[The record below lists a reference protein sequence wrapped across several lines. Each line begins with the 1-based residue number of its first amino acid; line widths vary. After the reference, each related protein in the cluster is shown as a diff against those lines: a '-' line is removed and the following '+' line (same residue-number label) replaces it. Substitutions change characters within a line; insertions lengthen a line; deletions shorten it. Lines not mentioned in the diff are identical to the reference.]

1 MQASTIA
8 VLHECS
14 TRSQAGSITF
24 PQVVGKL
31 IEAGVES
38 YHADFYRR
46 EKTYYLPNGESH
58 IEALAPP
65 AAPIATSFSAA
76 GVEAAVR
83 SIQRGEI
90 KYMEF
95 LGLCLLAGCASYY
108 VYLQGRCA
116 VYVGRDGDH
125 LIEPFPGN

>member
-24 PQVVGKL
+24 PEVVGKL

-46 EKTYYLPNGESH
+46 EKTYYMPDGSSH
-58 IEALAPP
+58 IEALEPP
-65 AAPIATSFSAA
+65 AAPLAAQFSAA

-95 LGLCLLAGCASYY
+95 LRLCLLAGCTGYF
-108 VYLQGRCA
+108 VYIAGRRA
-116 VYVGRDGDH
+116 VYVGRNGDE
-125 LIEPFPGN
+125 LVEPFPAR